1 MSDVS
6 VRMTLTE
13 NVSAKLKNVAN
24 AGKAAATQLSSTGKE
39 IDKAFSS
46 NAPNSFARSAE
57 SAISSVSGEAE
68 SLGSAIDSALDGMDN
83 FNAGNFGSMRSSLSG
98 AADSVDDF
106 AEAAGEAGESMED
119 MADSAEELGENID
132 DIGSDSGL
140 DDVGDDADRAGQEF
154 DEAAKSASN
163 LGNILKTVFAA
174 ISVAKIAGEVKD
186 FLSDSMEVGKNFTS
200 MMSEVGA
207 ISGATGDDLAR
218 LEATAREYGATTIFS
233 ATEAAEA
240 LKYMSLAG
248 WDAQQSTSALGGVL
262 NLAAASGMG
271 LGEASDMVT
280 DYLSA
285 FGMQANQAAYFADML
300 SYAQSHSNTTA
311 SRLGEAYLNSAAN
324 LHAAGQDV
332 ETTTS
337 LLEAM
342 ANQGTKGARAGTQLA
357 AIARDITN
365 SMENGA
371 IKIGDTSIA
380 VQDAQGNFRDFT
392 DVLTEVGEA
401 VDGMGSAERAAALSE
416 VFTADSTKGINQ
428 ILTEG
433 MSNIAQ
439 YEEELRN
446 STGAAEQAADTMN
459 DNLTGDIAN
468 MNSAFEEMQL
478 QVFEGMEGTAR
489 EGVQYLTSTVIPTL
503 TEWVPDAVE
512 TVTDS
517 IGKVGK
523 VLSPLL
529 ETVLQNPQGVATAFG
544 AIGTGIAAFKTINR
558 VSALSKLVSSGGALS
573 ESGGL
578 VGGLAKLGTT
588 LTAHPWAAGAAAV
601 TAAVV
606 AIGAAIHKYNETQ
619 IENSLSD
626 HFGDVTLTAEQIQSA
641 AGHIL
646 NAKYLVNIQGALNQ
660 FENADALAK
669 EAEAAL
675 EANNALE
682 WKASIGMTWDEN
694 EVSEYVANI
703 DTFISN
709 SIEELESRTY
719 AATITVQTML
729 GNTEEG
735 QTLVSQMETWAA
747 QDELEMQAL
756 SEQLSSAVEKAMM
769 DGVLSADEQAA
780 ITILQSKMNNILSSW
795 KEADSQA
802 AMDLINQKYGSMSG
816 KDLTVDTFTSI
827 VEELGE
833 QRAEALE
840 AVDTASQELYGTLN
854 GLLNSGRITEQQ
866 GEMYKNMVAEAARNM
881 EASALVNSV
890 DFETNTMNDAY
901 SEKLKENYDSMVSST
916 KSWLDSA
923 NTYFANEDYTGLWN
937 TLQSAY
943 NGSMVSSGW
952 FSGEDQRALADR
964 WEILKPDATAM
975 QSLIEEYRS
984 IGQAIP
990 ESLMNS
996 YNEAMMLGAASGDY
1010 DASWAVF
1017 ANQMVESAGGAV
1029 EAMNDP
1035 LISAIQEGL
1044 VSVPPELKKALD
1056 IALAETTA
1064 DPIEMDNLMVAIS
1077 GMDLDVSQIAELTG
1091 MTEAEVQAYLD
1102 QYGIEVDEKV
1112 DVKTQAGEVDGSGAA
1127 QAGQA
1132 AEEAAKIEA
1141 GGDTTVDKTVTT
1153 DTTYVAGTT
1162 DTSQV
1167 ENAAT
1172 EQLSSGTAEQEI
1184 VTDTTYVPGTTD
1196 VSQVTS
1202 GTQAALENQTVE
1214 STATANVTA
1223 QVGQTN
1229 FEEVASSLASKFDS
1243 AVKAAFNK
1251 TFQASTS
1258 VSITVNYSIANPSK
1272 TITFSGGGT
1281 GTATVYA
1288 HAAGGI
1294 FDTPHYG
1301 VLAEA
1306 GPEAYIPLDGSDN
1319 AKAIWQEAGEIL
1331 GMMDSPITTAPETPV
1346 KGDTGSGGVEK
1357 SSSKEISININGT
1370 GNLRAGGGLSKDD
1383 VVAVLMEHVRDAIIS
1398 IVEEDILVE
1407 GDGAYEY

>member
-6 VRMTLTE
+6 VRLTLTE
-13 NVSAKLKNVAN
+13 NASTKLKNVAN
-24 AGKAAATQLSSTGKE
+24 AGKEAATQLSSIGEK
-39 IDKAFSS
+39 IDKAFQS

-57 SAISSVSGEAE
+57 SAMGSVRGEAE
-68 SLGSAIDSALDGMDN
+68 SLGNAIDNALDGMDN
-83 FNAGNFGSMRSSLSG
+83 FDAGNFGNMSSSMSE
-98 AADSVDDF
+98 AADSIEDF
-106 AEAAGEAGESMED
+106 AESAEEAGESMED
-119 MADSAEELGENID
+119 MADSAEDLGESID

-140 DDVGDDADRAGQEF
+140 EDVGDDADQAGQEF
-154 DEAAKSASN
+154 DKAAKSASN

-186 FLSDSMEVGKNFTS
+186 FLSDSVEIGKNFTA

-207 ISGATGDDLAR
+207 ISGASGSELAQ

-285 FGMQANQAAYFADML
+285 FGMEASQAAYFADML
-300 SYAQSHSNTTA
+300 SYAQSNSNTTA
-311 SRLGEAYLNSAAN
+311 AQLGEAYLNSAAN

-365 SMENGA
+365 SMEDGA

-433 MSNIAQ
+433 MSNIAR

-459 DNLTGDIAN
+459 DNLTGDLAN

-489 EGVQYLTSTVIPTL
+489 EGVQYITGTVIPTL

-517 IGKVGK
+517 VGKVGK
-523 VLSPLL
+523 VLAPLL

-588 LTAHPWAAGAAAV
+588 LAAHPWAAGAAAV

-606 AIGAAIHKYNETQ
+606 AIGAAIHKYNETR

-626 HFGDVTLTAEQIQSA
+626 HFGDITLTAEQIQSA

-735 QTLVSQMETWAA
+735 QTLVSQMETWAV

-756 SEQLSSAVEKAMM
+756 SEQLSSAVEKAML

-816 KDLTVDTFTSI
+816 KDLTSDTFVDMI
-827 VEELGE
+827 DELGK
-833 QRAEALE
+833 QRTEALE
-840 AVDTASQELYGTLN
+840 AVDEASTELYSTIN
-854 GLLNSGRITEQQ
+854 GLLNSGRLSAAE
-866 GEMYKNMVAEAARNM
+866 GEKYKSMVAEAARNM
-881 EASALVNSV
+881 EASALANSV
-890 DFETNTMNDAY
+890 NFEQ
-901 SEKLKENYDSMVSST
+901 
-916 KSWLDSA
+916 
-923 NTYFANEDYTGLWN
+923 N
-937 TLQSAY
+937 TLSDTYGDLLDKNYESMKQSTSNFLSNTKNMFDNGDMAGVFDTLTFAY
-943 NGSMVSSGW
+943 NSAMESAGLFGAS
-952 FSGEDQRALADR
+952 DQKALQRIYDNM
-964 WEILKPDATAM
+964 KPDVDAM
-975 QSLIEEYRS
+975 SELIGEYRAA
-984 IGQAIP
+984 GQAIP
-990 ESLMNS
+990 QEIMTSF
-996 YNEAMMLGAASGDY
+996 NEAMQLGAAAGDTS
-1010 DASWAVF
+1010 AAWQVF
-1017 ANQMVESAGGAV
+1017 ANQMVADPANSALV
-1029 EAMNDP
+1029 Q
-1035 LISAIQEGL
+1035 AIQDGTQAA
-1044 VSVPPELKKALD
+1044 PQELRDALE
-1056 IALAETTA
+1056 IALAETTT
-1064 DPIEMDNLMVAIS
+1064 DPLEMDGLTVALS

-1102 QYGIEVDEKV
+1102 QYGIEVEEKV

-1132 AEEAAKIEA
+1132 AEETAKSEA

-1172 EQLSSGTAEQEI
+1172 EQLASGTAEQEI
-1184 VTDTTYVPGTTD
+1184 VTNTTYVPGTTD
-1196 VSQVTS
+1196 TSQVT
-1202 GTQAALENQTVE
+1202 GATEAALSEQTING
-1214 STATANVTA
+1214 TATANVTA
-1223 QVGQTN
+1223 QMGTDN
-1229 FEEVASSLASKFDS
+1229 FAETTSAFASRFQS
-1243 AVKAAFNK
+1243 ALESAFNK
-1251 TFQASTS
+1251 TFTATTNA
-1258 VSITVNYSIANPSK
+1258 SITVNYSIANPSK

-1331 GMMDSPITTAPETPV
+1331 GMMDSPITTTPEMPV
-1346 KGDTGSGGVEK
+1346 KGDTGSGDVEK
-1357 SSSKEISININGT
+1357 SSSKEINININGS
-1370 GNLRAGGGLSKDD
+1370 GSFKVGGGVSKED
-1383 VVAVLMEHVRDAIIS
+1383 VVEILLDNVREALIGII
-1398 IVEEDILVE
+1398 EQDILVE
-1407 GDGAYEY
+1407 GEGAYEY

>member
-6 VRMTLTE
+6 VRLTLTE
-13 NVSAKLKNVAN
+13 NASAKLKSVAN
-24 AGKAAATQLSSTGKE
+24 AGKAAATQLSSIGKE
-39 IDKAFSS
+39 IDKAFDS

-57 SAISSVSGEAE
+57 SAMSSVSGEAE
-68 SLGSAIDSALDGMDN
+68 SLGNAIDSALDGMDN
-83 FNAGNFGSMRSSLSG
+83 FDAGNFGNMRASLSG

-119 MADSAEELGENID
+119 MADSAEGLGESID

-140 DDVGDDADRAGQEF
+140 DDVGDDADKAGQEF
-154 DEAAKSASN
+154 DEAAQSASN

-186 FLSDSMEVGKNFTS
+186 FLSDSVEIGKNFTA

-207 ISGATGDDLAR
+207 ISGASESELSQ

-311 SRLGEAYLNSAAN
+311 SQLGEAYLNSAAN

-365 SMENGA
+365 SMEDGA

-512 TVTDS
+512 TVTES
-517 IGKVGK
+517 VGKVGK
-523 VLSPLL
+523 VLAPLL

-588 LTAHPWAAGAAAV
+588 LAAHPWAAGAAAV

-735 QTLVSQMETWAA
+735 QTLVSQMEAWAA

-816 KDLTVDTFTSI
+816 KDLTSDTFVDMI
-827 VEELGE
+827 DELGK
-833 QRAEALE
+833 QRTEALE
-840 AVDTASQELYGTLN
+840 AVDDASTELYSTIN
-854 GLLNSGRITEQQ
+854 GLINSGRLSAAE
-866 GEMYKNMVAEAARNM
+866 GEKYKSMVAEAARNM
-881 EASALVNSV
+881 EASALANSV
-890 DFETNTMNDAY
+890 NFEQNTLSDTY
-901 SEKLKENYDSMVSST
+901 GDLLDKNYESMKQSTSNFLSNT
-916 KSWLDSA
+916 KSMFDSGDMMGVFDSL
-923 NTYFANEDYTGLWN
+923 NF
-937 TLQSAY
+937 AY
-943 NGSMVSSGW
+943 NSAMESAGLFGSS
-952 FSGEDQRALADR
+952 DQKALQKIYDNM
-964 WEILKPDATAM
+964 KPDVDAM
-975 QSLIEEYRS
+975 SELIGEYRAA
-984 IGQAIP
+984 GQAIP
-990 ESLMNS
+990 QEIMTSF
-996 YNEAMMLGAASGDY
+996 NEAMQLGAAAGDTS
-1010 DASWAVF
+1010 AAWQVF
-1017 ANQMVESAGGAV
+1017 ANQMVADPANSALV
-1029 EAMNDP
+1029 Q
-1035 LISAIQEGL
+1035 AIQDGTQAA
-1044 VSVPPELKKALD
+1044 PQELKDALD

-1064 DPIEMDNLMVAIS
+1064 EPLEMDGLTVALS

-1091 MTEAEVQAYLD
+1091 MTEAEVQAYLN
-1102 QYGIEVDEKV
+1102 QYGIEVEENV
-1112 DVKTQAGEVDGSGAA
+1112 DVKTQAGEVDGTGAA
-1127 QAGQA
+1127 QAGQV
-1132 AEEAAKIEA
+1132 AEETAQSEA

-1214 STATANVTA
+1214 SVATANVTA

-1229 FEEVASSLASKFDS
+1229 FAEIASSLASKFDS

-1251 TFQASTS
+1251 TFQASTK

-1306 GPEAYIPLDGSDN
+1306 GPEAYIPLDGSDS

-1331 GMMDSPITTAPETPV
+1331 GMMDSPITTAPEIPV
-1346 KGDTGSGGVEK
+1346 KADTGSGGVEK
-1357 SSSKEISININGT
+1357 SSSKEINININGT

-1407 GDGAYEY
+1407 GDGVYEY